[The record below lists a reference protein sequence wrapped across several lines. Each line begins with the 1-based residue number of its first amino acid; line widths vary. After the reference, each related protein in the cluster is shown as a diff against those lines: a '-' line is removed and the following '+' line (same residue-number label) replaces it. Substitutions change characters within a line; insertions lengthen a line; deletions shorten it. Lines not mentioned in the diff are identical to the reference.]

1 MSLHYYVL
9 PFTLTLEVD
18 DLGAANEYLQCD
30 DMTPILKDDLSYE
43 KAHHLGSRDGAPTDP
58 DNIVKIRWS
67 MVDSI
72 KGVVELKT
80 VNALTDS
87 EKEYI
92 EDWIH
97 GQCTDGLG
105 EGFQQQ
111 DFFVRDD
118 YDYDE
123 DNGDYYEE
131 YEEMPEF
138 ESRYKLIER

>member
-9 PFTLTLEVD
+9 PFTLTLEVE
-18 DLGAANEYLQCD
+18 DLGVANEYLQCD
-30 DMTPILKDDLSYE
+30 DMTFYLKDSLSYE
-43 KAHHLGSRDGAPTDP
+43 KAHHPGYRDGVPTDP

-67 MVDSI
+67 MVDPI
-72 KGVVELKT
+72 EGVVELKT

-105 EGFQQQ
+105 EGFVQQ
-111 DFFVRDD
+111 DFFVLDD
-118 YDYDE
+118 FYYDE
-123 DNGDYYEE
+123 DEEDYYEE
-131 YEEMPEF
+131 YKKEPEF